1 MIEKKTILKK
11 EEKAVFVSVIQKDQT
26 EGMVDEYLAELAE
39 LAITAGLIP
48 IRSFKQRLPHPDM
61 RTYVGKGKLQ
71 EIKQFIALKDIDVL
85 IVDDE
90 LNGSTIRNLEKELGI
105 KVLDRET
112 IILNIFSQH
121 ATSAASKIQVE
132 LAQYLFILPKLKNMW
147 THLDKQSGASAG
159 SRGTGETQRGI
170 DSFLVKQKI
179 SLLRKKLIEI
189 EKQAIT
195 QRKDRGEFVRVCEIG
210 YTNSGKST
218 LFNLLTKSDVF
229 TQNKL
234 FATLDTKTSKVVLEQ
249 TPFLISDT
257 VGFIRKLPH
266 HLIESF
272 KSTLAESLESDI
284 LLHVVDIS
292 HDNFEDQ
299 INVVNK
305 TLQELK
311 AFDKPIITIFNKMDL
326 YKQKHFDDWVSDEV
340 KQGLLLELKDKWNG
354 ITNNQA
360 VFISATEKQNIE
372 ELRTVILHKVRDMY
386 QIRFPYKTVY
396 YT

>member
-1 MIEKKTILKK
+1 LIEKKTILKK

-26 EGMVDEYLAELAE
+26 EAQVDEFLAELAE

-48 IRSFKQRLPHPDM
+48 IRSFKQKLPHPDM
-61 RTYVGKGKLQ
+61 RTYVGKGKLA

-85 IVDDE
+85 VVDDE
-90 LNGSTIRNLEKELGI
+90 LNGSTIRNIEKELGI
-105 KVLDRET
+105 KILDRPT
-112 IILNIFSQH
+112 LILQIFQKNAS
-121 ATSAASKIQVE
+121 SAQSKVQVE

-147 THLDKQSGASAG
+147 THLDKQSGSVGA
-159 SRGTGETQRGI
+159 RGGVGE
-170 DSFLVKQKI
+170 KQIQTDRSIIKSKI

-189 EKQAIT
+189 EKQATT
-195 QRKDRGEFVRVCEIG
+195 QRKERGEFIRICLCG
-210 YTNSGKST
+210 YSNSGKST
-218 LFNLLTKSDVF
+218 LFNLLSKSDVF
-229 TQNKL
+229 AEDKL
-234 FATLDTKTSKVVLEQ
+234 FATLDTTTRKISGT
-249 TPFLISDT
+249 TPYLLSDT

-326 YKQKHFDDWVSDEV
+326 YQKKYFDEWVSDEV
-340 KQGLLLELKDKWNG
+340 KQDLLLELKNKWNG